1 MRPAH
6 PYLLDTL
13 KFKTKTLNKIIQN
26 KFHPLNFR
34 SIRNME
40 ELSLSKVED
49 TFQGKGLKHK
59 QKTLT

>member
-1 MRPAH
+1 MWPAH

-26 KFHPLNFR
+26 KFHLLNFR